1 MQKFPH
7 GFPYIILA
15 YILSIW
21 ICNIHTAYMSVADIA
36 EVHIREMI
44 DLYGILNRAWE
55 TKCSL
60 SLGILH

>member
-1 MQKFPH
+1 
-7 GFPYIILA
+7 
-15 YILSIW
+15 
-21 ICNIHTAYMSVADIA
+21 MSVADIA